1 MPLHR
6 FYNVPWNFPV
16 VYCKYA
22 VIFLTA
28 PSCFH
33 SPRHDFLS
41 FCSAC
46 DVTIWMLLCCYLW
59 CYELNQLLHHGRPTQ
74 TLTLAT
80 QWSCL
85 HPSSSS
91 CHTINDID
99 HCGPPSYVNR
109 NSSVLVPVRGVGSGV
124 CPSPI
129 GRSLK
134 RGSAPPQKRSHFS
147 CRNGAFWCI
156 LANVFKLV

>member
-46 DVTIWMLLCCYLW
+46 DVTIWMLL
-59 CYELNQLLHHGRPTQ
+59 LLMVLRTEPIIASR
-74 TLTLAT
+74 AT
-80 QWSCL
+80 HADSDAGNSMKL
-85 HPSSSS
+85 SSSVIIELPY
-91 CHTINDID
+91 HKWHRPLRT
-99 HCGPPSYVNR
+99 
-109 NSSVLVPVRGVGSGV
+109 SVLRQPQQLCAGSSSRGGFWGVPLSHWEESEEGQCS
-124 CPSPI
+124 SPEKK
-129 GRSLK
+129 SFFVSK
-134 RGSAPPQKRSHFS
+134 R
-147 CRNGAFWCI
+147 CI
-156 LANVFKLV
+156 LVHSGARI